1 MFDLEEAIYYSVVVS
16 VSWRVCDDHICYQEF
31 CSLHGMN
38 VFCICIIFLPWLS
51 PNLVGFVFFFYVA
64 SLYLHF
70 SQRSL
75 PNWDYLMRFT
85 FFPTC
90 LLVFLMCVFPSV
102 LTSAKSCYYISG
114 QSEGWFHSWRWLSC
128 SFQWRWIGWW
138 RRRWWLFWVCLCNLW
153 QWWRAFVVCFL
164 AGYWSWSSIFFGFA
178 LQNKSSTFYLFC

>member
-1 MFDLEEAIYYSVVVS
+1 MTIFVIRSFVRFMAWMFSVYVS
-16 VSWRVCDDHICYQEF
+16 SFYPDSLLILWGLSFF
-31 CSLHGMN
+31 C
-38 VFCICIIFLPWLS
+38 
-51 PNLVGFVFFFYVA
+51 VA

-75 PNWDYLMRFT
+75 PKRDYLMRFA
-85 FFPTC
+85 FFPSC

-114 QSEGWFHSWRWLSC
+114 QSEGWFHSWRWLSS